1 MTDGAYA
8 LNPTATPRRPS
19 PLPPDHPC
27 LVAKMSVPR
36 VLCLLVAHAA
46 LVRGIDNGIGTTP

>member
-1 MTDGAYA
+1 
-8 LNPTATPRRPS
+8 
-19 PLPPDHPC
+19 
-27 LVAKMSVPR
+27 MSVPR

>member
-1 MTDGAYA
+1 
-8 LNPTATPRRPS
+8 
-19 PLPPDHPC
+19 
-27 LVAKMSVPR
+27 VPR